1 MKDYHVEK
9 PSWLNMKPFLQRK
22 VKLQKDTVH
31 FLQIWL
37 LISKFCPTKIM
48 VRLKTFLEK
57 KDDSLTIN

>member
-1 MKDYHVEK
+1 
-9 PSWLNMKPFLQRK
+9 MKPFLQRK